1 MKRSFVL
8 AALAGAAVSSAAM
21 AQFIESEA
29 NDSKATANIFGP
41 IGVASTVSGT
51 TTGTS
56 TTVPGVGSADYF
68 RLDFGASAP
77 GIYRWTAD
85 LNTQTAGHT
94 ATIRGLGQTGATA
107 APWLPGM
114 AVGTPTTADN
124 TAQTGFTVAGSTTRQ
139 NAWYSFGRPHSMYYR
154 VTGGTATTAPYTTTF
169 TSSPVTP
176 VNAGSF
182 QPGAI
187 TINTSGQGHT
197 TDTEVWV
204 YDSNFNAI
212 VGYGND
218 DASVNSGGSV
228 TSGAQA
234 FLVRNYAP
242 GTYYMALTNFNLAN
256 NQASPSDD
264 NFRTGTILDFPDMVL
279 NSSTTA
285 NLNVAFTISDAFGNS
300 LQTAATKVNGFDIV
314 WAEFTVVPAPGALA
328 LLGLGGLA
336 AARRRRA

>member
-1 MKRSFVL
+1 MRASKFVGLIAGL
-8 AALAGAAVSSAAM
+8 ALSSAAM
-21 AQFIESEA
+21 AQFVETEP
-29 NDSKATANIFGP
+29 NDSKATANVFGP
-41 IGVASTVSGT
+41 IGVASTV
-51 TTGTS
+51 TGNSILS
-56 TTVPGVGSADYF
+56 TGVGLDYY
-68 RLDFGASAP
+68 RLDVGAAAP
-77 GIYRWTAD
+77 GIWRWTST
-85 LNTQTAGHT
+85 LSTTTPGHT
-94 ATIRGLGQTGATA
+94 ASIRGLGQTAA
-107 APWLPGM
+107 APAPWLPGM
-114 AVGTPTTADN
+114 VVGVPTTADN
-124 TAQTGFTVAGSTTRQ
+124 TAQTGRTPAGLTTRE
-139 NAWYSFGRPHSMYYR
+139 NAWYSFGRAHSMYYR
-154 VTGGTATTAPYTTTF
+154 VAGAAATTADYTTTF
-169 TSSPVTP
+169 AAVPVTP
-176 VNAGSF
+176 ITAGTF

-187 TINTSGQGHT
+187 TINTNAQGHT

-218 DASVNSGGSV
+218 DAGVNSGGSV
-228 TSGAQA
+228 TAGAQA

-242 GTYYMALTNFNLAN
+242 GTYYLALTNFNMAN

-264 NFRTGTILDFPDMVL
+264 NFRTGTILDFPDMVV

-314 WAEFTVVPAPGALA
+314 WAEFTVVPAPGAFA